1 VLDDYQR
8 VALGSADFAPLSAVA
23 QVVVFHDH
31 LGDESALVERLAD
44 VDAVVAMRERTAFPA
59 SVLEG
64 LPRLGL
70 LVTTGMVNAAIDLE
84 SASRLGITV
93 CGTRAAG
100 SATPELV
107 WALLMALARGIP
119 AEDAAIR
126 EGRWQVGIGREL
138 AGSTLGL
145 LGLGRLGQAMA
156 HYAQAFGMNVIAW
169 SQNLTAE
176 RAQRFGVEAVS
187 KAELFER
194 ADIVSVHVRLS
205 DRTEGIVGADELR
218 LLGPDGLL
226 VNTSRGPVVDE
237 AALVDALE
245 NGWIA
250 GAGLDVF
257 GTEPLPA
264 GHPLLRAPN
273 TVLTPHI
280 GYVSR
285 EAYAV
290 FYSEAV
296 EDTLAWRAGA
306 PVRVLT

>member
-1 VLDDYQR
+1 VTDESSLRRSPPTSDRLRVAVFDDYQR
-8 VALGSADFAPLSAVA
+8 VALGSADFAPLTAVA
-23 QVVVFHDH
+23 EVAVFHDH

-44 VDAVVAMRERTAFPA
+44 VDTVVAMRERTAFPA

-93 CGTRAAG
+93 CG
-100 SATPELV
+100 
-107 WALLMALARGIP
+107 IP

-126 EGRWQVGIGREL
+126 QGHWQVGM
-138 AGSTLGL
+138 T
-145 LGLGRLGQAMA
+145 
-156 HYAQAFGMNVIAW
+156 VIAW
-169 SQNLTAE
+169 SQSLTAE
-176 RAQRFGVEAVS
+176 HARGFGVEAVS

-205 DRTEGIVGADELR
+205 ERTEGIVGADELR

-237 AALVDALE
+237 GALVEALE

-257 GTEPLPA
+257 DTEPLPD
-264 GHPLLRAPN
+264 GHPLLQAPN

-290 FYSEAV
+290 FYTEAV
-296 EDTLAWRAGA
+296 EDILAWRAGA